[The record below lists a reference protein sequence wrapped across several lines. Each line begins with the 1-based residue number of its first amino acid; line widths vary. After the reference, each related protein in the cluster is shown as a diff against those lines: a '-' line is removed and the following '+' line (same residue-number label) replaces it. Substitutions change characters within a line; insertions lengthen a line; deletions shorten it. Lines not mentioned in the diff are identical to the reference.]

1 MAKSY
6 YGQVLKWNWIGFC
19 ARWRYRWI
27 SLKKWIDTN
36 TKNTRVRIKKTH
48 NFIVGILSPNY
59 PIGRLYLFAVI
70 FVGLTIFQM
79 PTLAIGAGIFYICWI
94 LERRK

>member
-1 MAKSY
+1 MAKSLLR
-6 YGQVLKWNWIGFC
+6 QSIEWSWMGFI
-19 ARWRYRWI
+19 ARWKGRWK
-27 SLKKWIDTN
+27 SFKKWIDTT